1 MCLSY
6 NDIQKMLKKTLSG
19 PKTRARRRHDQALGR
34 RGDGTMATLT
44 ATAAAGV
51 RKPCYSV
58 LYIQVLIAVALGI
71 VIGHFA
77 PDTGANM

>member
-1 MCLSY
+1 
-6 NDIQKMLKKTLSG
+6 
-19 PKTRARRRHDQALGR
+19 
-34 RGDGTMATLT
+34 MATLT

-51 RKPCYSV
+51 RKPWYSV
-58 LYIQVLIAVALGI
+58 HYVQVLIAVALGI